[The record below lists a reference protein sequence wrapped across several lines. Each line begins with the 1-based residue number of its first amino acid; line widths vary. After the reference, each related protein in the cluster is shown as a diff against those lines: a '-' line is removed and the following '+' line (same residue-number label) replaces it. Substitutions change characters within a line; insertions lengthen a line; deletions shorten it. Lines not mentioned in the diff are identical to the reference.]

1 MGRHPECRWGDTADC
16 VLHQVREAALQL
28 LAELP
33 TTALTP
39 YFGSVA
45 KLMTD
50 TARAVRLAALL
61 VLSLASP
68 GEPSVTAHARA
79 IANCVE
85 DQEQDEHVRAAALAA
100 ISVADPTGTLAPL
113 SPALL
118 SKARHRHGALH
129 SHVLIGDATATARA
143 VTGAGVGEHGT
154 HAGGLARSRLTTMRR
169 LSAPQSSAQRSLAVS
184 FGGAARDGG
193 ARDGA
198 SFGAVPSGDP
208 SGSLDEALGT
218 ALGKRSGSES

>member
-1 MGRHPECRWGDTADC
+1 M
-16 VLHQVREAALQL
+16 REAALQL

-33 TTALTP
+33 ATALTP

-68 GEPSVTAHARA
+68 GEPSVAAHARA

-129 SHVLIGDATATARA
+129 SHALIGDATATARA

-193 ARDGA
+193 ARNGGARDGGARDGA

-218 ALGKRSGSES
+218 ALGEREQN

>member
-1 MGRHPECRWGDTADC
+1 MPPEYTTDC
-16 VLHQVREAALQL
+16 VLNQVREAALQL

-33 TTALTP
+33 ATALTP
-39 YFGSVA
+39 YLGSIA

-68 GEPSVTAHARA
+68 GEPSVAVHARA
-79 IANCVE
+79 IANFIE
-85 DQEQDEHVRAAALAA
+85 DKDQDEHVRAAALAA

-113 SPALL
+113 SPALV

-129 SHVLIGDATATARA
+129 SHALIGHATATARA
-143 VTGAGVGEHGT
+143 VTGAGVGEHDT
-154 HAGGLARSRLTTMRR
+154 HAGGLARSRRTSMRR
-169 LSAPQSSAQRSLAVS
+169 LSAPQSSVQRSLAVS
-184 FGGAARDGG
+184 F

-208 SGSLDEALGT
+208 TGSLDEALGT
-218 ALGKRSGSES
+218 ALVERELKP